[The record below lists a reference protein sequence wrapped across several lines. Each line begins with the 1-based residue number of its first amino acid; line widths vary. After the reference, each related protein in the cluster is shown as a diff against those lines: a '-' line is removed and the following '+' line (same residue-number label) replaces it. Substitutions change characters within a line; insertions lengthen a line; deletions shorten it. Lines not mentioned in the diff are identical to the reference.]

1 MSCSN
6 WLNYTVQQIS
16 QMNLMWHGSW
26 LKLVASYSSLSIMHT
41 RGNRSCSVVKA
52 GFFLWILADG
62 FYLQRKCDQ
71 TNSCF
76 TIFYGRSSQPAA
88 GTRGFPSNSSL
99 TSLALPHWASLAP
112 WKEVSTGFQKLKKGT
127 AVNNRIFTDSSTIK
141 WPISLAFYKQKEA
154 LLTKQEHSFNK
165 KDPQSICWKP
175 WKALFWNK

>member
-1 MSCSN
+1 MFKLIELHSAADKPDEPYVTWQLVKVSGFLFFSFHYAHQRQCK
-6 WLNYTVQQIS
+6 QQC
-16 QMNLMWHGSW
+16 GEGR
-26 LKLVASYSSLSIMHT
+26 A
-41 RGNRSCSVVKA
+41 
-52 GFFLWILADG
+52 FFLWILADG

-175 WKALFWNK
+175 